1 MNGAGG
7 FRGWHGHLTCVK
19 YLKKSCLEEPACSNE
34 TAKETEVDERSV
46 TSSIMNSNDVSKG
59 NIRFKVTFDNSKIG
73 WGGKDCFSMVER
85 GRVGRGMVMNGSL
98 RSGFLLF

>member
-1 MNGAGG
+1 MCNGQQM
-7 FRGWHGHLTCVK
+7 CDNIV
-19 YLKKSCLEEPACSNE
+19 
-34 TAKETEVDERSV
+34 
-46 TSSIMNSNDVSKG
+46 NSNDVSKG

-98 RSGFLLF
+98 RTGFLLF